1 MSVEVTD
8 AGSLADV
15 PVGAEAT
22 IVQVRCARP
31 VARRLMEMGLLPGTS
46 VAVVRVAPLGDPVVL
61 RVRGYS
67 LSIRRQEA
75 ASIAVEDVRESVPAS
90 AQVRRTAS

>member
-1 MSVEVTD
+1 MSAEVTD
-8 AGSLADV
+8 VGTLADV

-22 IVQVRCARP
+22 IVRVRCERP

-67 LSIRRQEA
+67 LSIRRKEA
-75 ASIAVEDVRESVPAS
+75 ASIAVEGVRESVTAPAS
-90 AQVRRTAS
+90 VRRTAS